1 MDSPPRTPPITT
13 PRTPISPS
21 TPRTP
26 SITTPR
32 TPPLS
37 SSSLAAVVTP
47 SPPGAPMKQG
57 KIYSTPMLQLMDKI
71 IQGGELLLVEYRRNQ
86 NTAEA
91 RENERKRKIRIA
103 EFKKKSGGLR
113 ARLARQ
119 ANTAM
124 LGKLAWVKKIHM
136 LDMIF
141 LIVIL
146 FMFMRLDL
154 IVRAART
161 RPNMLVQVGLEHR
174 HMPPVAK
181 LIEIVSR
188 RSLGHDRMVS
198 IREHR
203 FPFLVTFR
211 FYTTN

>member
-1 MDSPPRTPPITT
+1 MDSPPSTPPITT

-26 SITTPR
+26 ITTPR

-37 SSSLAAVVTP
+37 SSSLAGVVTP
-47 SPPGAPMKQG
+47 SPPRAPMKQR

-71 IQGGELLLVEYRRNQ
+71 IQEGELLLLEYRRNQ

-91 RENERKRKIRIA
+91 RENDRKRKIRIA

-119 ANTAM
+119 ANTTM

-136 LDMIF
+136 L
-141 LIVIL
+141 LIGISSTL
-146 FMFMRLDL
+146 LD
-154 IVRAART
+154 
-161 RPNMLVQVGLEHR
+161 Q
-174 HMPPVAK
+174 
-181 LIEIVSR
+181 
-188 RSLGHDRMVS
+188 
-198 IREHR
+198 
-203 FPFLVTFR
+203 
-211 FYTTN
+211 

>member
-1 MDSPPRTPPITT
+1 MDSPPCTPPITT
-13 PRTPISPS
+13 PLTPISPS

-26 SITTPR
+26 PITTPLTPISPSTPR
-32 TPPLS
+32 TPPIS

-47 SPPGAPMKQG
+47 SPPGAPMKQR
-57 KIYSTPMLQLMDKI
+57 KIYSTPMLHLMDKI

-136 LDMIF
+136 L
-141 LIVIL
+141 VIGISSTL
-146 FMFMRLDL
+146 LD
-154 IVRAART
+154 
-161 RPNMLVQVGLEHR
+161 
-174 HMPPVAK
+174 
-181 LIEIVSR
+181 
-188 RSLGHDRMVS
+188 
-198 IREHR
+198 
-203 FPFLVTFR
+203 
-211 FYTTN
+211 

>member
-1 MDSPPRTPPITT
+1 LPKT
-13 PRTPISPS
+13 
-21 TPRTP
+21 
-26 SITTPR
+26 
-32 TPPLS
+32 
-37 SSSLAAVVTP
+37 
-47 SPPGAPMKQG
+47 G
-57 KIYSTPMLQLMDKI
+57 
-71 IQGGELLLVEYRRNQ
+71 
-86 NTAEA
+86 
-91 RENERKRKIRIA
+91 IA

-119 ANTAM
+119 ANTTM
-124 LGKLAWVKKIHM
+124 LGKLAW
-136 LDMIF
+136 DMIF

-146 FMFMRLDL
+146 FTFMRFDL
-154 IVRAART
+154 IVLAARM

-203 FPFLVTFR
+203 FPFLVTTMLKFCSAKDSH
-211 FYTTN
+211 FGFLHLLSGLLVYKSFFASEDKTATSDAPSSGTIILWAIWSALHLTLTIYSELFT